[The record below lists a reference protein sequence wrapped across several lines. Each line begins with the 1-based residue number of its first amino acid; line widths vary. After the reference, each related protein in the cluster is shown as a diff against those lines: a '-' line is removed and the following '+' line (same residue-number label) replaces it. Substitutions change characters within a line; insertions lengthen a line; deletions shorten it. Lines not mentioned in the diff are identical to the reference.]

1 MMTGTGIVAYAAKR
15 VTKRSRDT
23 TDNALGR
30 QLRVSYITYDY
41 RGPRSQRRK
50 QKFGASAHRRTP
62 NVAKSRTMVRK

>member
-1 MMTGTGIVAYAAKR
+1 VAYAAKC
-15 VTKRSRDT
+15 VTKRSCDAAN
-23 TDNALGR
+23 DALGR

-62 NVAKSRTMVRK
+62 NVAKKPNDGS